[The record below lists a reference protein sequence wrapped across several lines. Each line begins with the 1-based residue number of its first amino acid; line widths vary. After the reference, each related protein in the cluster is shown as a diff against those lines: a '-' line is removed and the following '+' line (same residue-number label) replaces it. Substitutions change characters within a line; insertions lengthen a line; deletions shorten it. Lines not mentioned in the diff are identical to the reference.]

1 MSRRIKIDASKMQT
15 RDDIHDYMED
25 IFDFQDFYG
34 RNLDALYDRLQEVTD
49 DIDLVFT
56 HDAIAG
62 ILDVPYAYRTLMVLG
77 KACDENPHLHILF
90 RP

>member
-1 MSRRIKIDASKMQT
+1 MSRRIKIDASRMQN
-15 RDDIHDYMED
+15 RDDILDYMED
-25 IFDFQDFYG
+25 IFEFTDDYG
-34 RNLDALYDRLQEVTD
+34 RNLDALYDRLTEVTE
-49 DIDLVFT
+49 DIDLVLT

-62 ILDVPYAYRTLMVLG
+62 ILDVPYAYRTMMVLG

>member
-25 IFDFQDFYG
+25 IFDFTDYYG

-49 DIDLVFT
+49 DIDLFFT

>member
-1 MSRRIKIDASKMQT
+1 MSRRIKIDASRMQN
-15 RDDIHDYMED
+15 RDDILDYMED
-25 IFDFQDFYG
+25 IFEFTDDYG
-34 RNLDALYDRLQEVTD
+34 RNLDALYDRLTEVTE

-62 ILDVPYAYRTLMVLG
+62 ILDVPYAYRTMMVLG
-77 KACDENPHLHILF
+77 RACDENPHLHILF

>member
-1 MSRRIKIDASKMQT
+1 MSRRIKINASRMQT

-25 IFDFQDFYG
+25 IFDFQDYYG

-62 ILDVPYAYRTLMVLG
+62 ILDVPYAYRSLMVLG

>member
-1 MSRRIKIDASKMQT
+1 MSRRIKINASRMQT

-25 IFDFQDFYG
+25 IFDFQDYYG

>member
-1 MSRRIKIDASKMQT
+1 M
-15 RDDIHDYMED
+15 
-25 IFDFQDFYG
+25 
-34 RNLDALYDRLQEVTD
+34 TD

>member
-1 MSRRIKIDASKMQT
+1 MKIVTIRGIDFSDKNELHDFLASQLEFPE
-15 RDDIHDYMED
+15 Y
-25 IFDFQDFYG
+25 YG

>member
-1 MSRRIKIDASKMQT
+1 MSRRIKINASRMQT

-25 IFDFQDFYG
+25 IFDFQDYYG

-77 KACDENPHLHILF
+77 KSCDENPHLHILF